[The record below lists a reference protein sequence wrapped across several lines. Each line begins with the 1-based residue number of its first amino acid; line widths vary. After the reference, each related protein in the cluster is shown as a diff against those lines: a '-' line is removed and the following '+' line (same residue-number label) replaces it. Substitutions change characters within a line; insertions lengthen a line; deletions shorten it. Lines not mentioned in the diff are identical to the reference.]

1 MGWYILFYL
10 EYVKKHLQ
18 LFLPLSMESF
28 LVNLIVK
35 HEMNRL
41 KIIIKY
47 ELKIACLKLYH
58 VQFMIIKLLN
68 NHYLSLHFDTF
79 LLMQIY

>member
-1 MGWYILFYL
+1 ML
-10 EYVKKHLQ
+10 KKHLQ
-18 LFLPLSMESF
+18 LFLPLSMKFF

-58 VQFMIIKLLN
+58 VQFMIYN
-68 NHYLSLHFDTF
+68 Y
-79 LLMQIY
+79 

>member
-18 LFLPLSMESF
+18 LFLPLSMENF

-41 KIIIKY
+41 KIIKKY
-47 ELKIACLKLYH
+47 ELKIACLKLYD

-68 NHYLSLHFDTF
+68 NHYLSLHSDTF

>member
-1 MGWYILFYL
+1 
-10 EYVKKHLQ
+10 
-18 LFLPLSMESF
+18 MENF
-28 LVNLIVK
+28 LVDSVVK

-47 ELKIACLKLYH
+47 ELKIACLKSYC
-58 VQFMIIKLLN
+58 VKFMVIKLLN
-68 NHYLSLHFDTF
+68 NHYLSLHYDTL

>member
-1 MGWYILFYL
+1 ML
-10 EYVKKHLQ
+10 KKHLQ
-18 LFLPLSMESF
+18 LFLPLSMKFF

-58 VQFMIIKLLN
+58 VQFMIIQLLN